1 MSRTGQKHLIECR
14 CILPQ
19 FRKSPTPVFHKFT
32 VFSVISNDVVEPKYV
47 QCNNCNL
54 VHKVYDLCKSE
65 ILPGRDELRNVV
77 TKEEVAFSLPED
89 VRNLLETYDC
99 DLPIWEH
106 IAFVLEEEQW
116 EQRVILTREKVEE
129 ETVGKSLVIKGP
141 NKFKLENYINR
152 EIVG

>member
-1 MSRTGQKHLIECR
+1 M
-14 CILPQ
+14 
-19 FRKSPTPVFHKFT
+19 
-32 VFSVISNDVVEPKYV
+32 
-47 QCNNCNL
+47 
-54 VHKVYDLCKSE
+54 
-65 ILPGRDELRNVV
+65 
-77 TKEEVAFSLPED
+77 
-89 VRNLLETYDC
+89 NLLETYDC